1 MCCKV
6 ISEHLGRGVRVMDK
20 AAFENKLRE
29 LASEFGAFES
39 HYEKLA
45 NTAQEQKTNP
55 DMPGKENFDAL
66 EDSLDFLKVC
76 VKYMRF
82 DLDATHRENQYLRK
96 LLEDLNG

>member
-1 MCCKV
+1 M
-6 ISEHLGRGVRVMDK
+6 S
-20 AAFENKLRE
+20 
-29 LASEFGAFES
+29 
-39 HYEKLA
+39 
-45 NTAQEQKTNP
+45 
-55 DMPGKENFDAL
+55 GKENFDAL